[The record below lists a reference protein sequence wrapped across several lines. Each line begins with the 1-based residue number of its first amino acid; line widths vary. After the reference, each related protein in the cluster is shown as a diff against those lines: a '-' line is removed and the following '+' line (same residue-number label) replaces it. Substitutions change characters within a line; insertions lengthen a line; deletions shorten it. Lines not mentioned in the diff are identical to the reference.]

1 MKKRILKTLFFGLF
15 SLLTVTLYAQV
26 NVRGTVKSD
35 AGELLPGVSIIV
47 KGTSTG
53 VITDIDGNYSISVP
67 NAQSVLV
74 FSFVGMQPQEV
85 PVDGRST
92 VDVTMVTSSIGVDE
106 VVVTALGISREK
118 KSLGYSVGEVE
129 GEELT
134 RVAQEN
140 VLNSLAG
147 KVTGVQISQTG
158 ATGSS
163 VSMVI
168 RGASSLTSDNQPLF
182 VIDGV
187 PMNNTLNNITQIG
200 NGNLA
205 DYGNAI
211 SDLSAENIES
221 VSVLKG
227 PSAAAL
233 YGSRAGNG
241 VVIITTKSGKKG
253 KGFGVSVTS
262 NTVIES
268 PYKFLEKHT
277 LFANGQRPFTQ
288 DNRPNNG
295 LPYFEVPAGNSY
307 WVGPEM
313 DKGMMAYQW
322 PYFNAEGVPEAR
334 PIVSHPDNYKEF
346 FQTGITSTNGFSLTD
361 SNDKLN
367 YRLSYENMLN
377 RGIIPNS
384 DLHRNSIALNSDF
397 KITKDIVFSS
407 SVNFTSSGADNRP
420 STSERG
426 ANPLQALYDINPH
439 IDIDDLRTIWEPG
452 KEGIQ
457 QNSPYNL
464 NLKPNGTYSISNRIN
479 NPFFLAYEVNNSFR
493 RDRVYGNAKLDIN
506 FTPELSLMLRYNHDQ
521 FNEKRETKIAQSY
534 TGDAKGV
541 YGLVNMYRIEQNT
554 DFLLAYKKTIDA
566 FNISASAGGN
576 YMHQF
581 GDNNSAQSKQ
591 GAGLVVPG
599 VYTLSNILPANITYG
614 SGSYEKG
621 IYSLYA
627 LASLGWRDAVY
638 LDLTARNDWSSTL
651 PEENRSYFY
660 PSASLSMLLNNM
672 FDMGPK
678 VSLAKLRGGWA
689 MVGND
694 TDPYKLMNVMGNMG
708 PWGNETRLTT
718 SGSLLLPD
726 LKPEIQTSW
735 EIGADLNMF
744 TDRLRFEG
752 TYYAAENENQIL
764 SIGLPP
770 STGYG
775 SKQINAGLISSKG
788 WELSVGG
795 TPYKS
800 DDWNWDV
807 KLNFSRNRT
816 KIEELA
822 EGFNYIDLWTDA
834 KGGAVTRVGDEIGQ
848 IVDAEM
854 VRVDDPTSPY
864 HGWPILDNEGWDD
877 SKGWQVKVNEG
888 DPNVIGNFNPKYII
902 GFQTGLSYKK
912 WNLNASLD
920 WRVGG
925 QFVSQT
931 FRYGESDLH
940 TQRWIDRTLKVNDMS
955 GSQIAQFLRDNAD
968 KYLLPDGEF
977 YVVVGGPTAEL
988 GGFQLTEGGI
998 TLNDGVFMPGV
1009 EGYYD
1014 DNGKFVMVAEH
1025 LGENLGKD
1033 GGTPLI
1039 RYQDFY
1045 GWNYTETATFDAD
1058 YIKLREIS
1066 LSYQLPSLKSIGI
1079 QNATIAVYSRNII
1092 LWTKAGIGVDPETA
1106 FQASSGV
1113 QKSGIQ
1119 FKQGIERYNVSP
1131 WTIPVGFKLNFNF

>member
-53 VITDIDGNYSISVP
+53 VITDIDGNFSISVP
-67 NAQSVLV
+67 SAQSVLV

-85 PVDGRST
+85 QVNGQST
-92 VDVTMVTSSIGVDE
+92 VNVTMVTSSIGVDE

-118 KSLGYSVGEVE
+118 KSLGYAVGEVE

-140 VLNSLAG
+140 VLNSMAG
-147 KVTGVQISQTG
+147 KITGVQISQTG

-182 VIDGV
+182 VVDGV

-241 VVIITTKSGKKG
+241 VVIITTKSGKKS
-253 KGFGVSVTS
+253 KGLGVSITS

-268 PYKFLEKHT
+268 PYKFIEKHT
-277 LFANGQRPFTQ
+277 KFANGQRPFTQ

-307 WVGPEM
+307 WVGPEL

-322 PYFNAEGVPEAR
+322 PFFNANGEVVAR
-334 PIVSHPDNYKEF
+334 PLESHPDNYKNF
-346 FQTGITSTNGFSLTD
+346 FETGVTSTNGFALTD
-361 SNDKLN
+361 AGERVN

-377 RGIIPNS
+377 KGIIPNS
-384 DLHRNSIALNSDF
+384 DLNRNTISLNTEF

-407 SVNFTSSGADNRP
+407 SLNFNSSGADNRP

-479 NPFFLAYEVNNSFR
+479 NPFFLAEEVNNSFR

-506 FTPELSLMLRYNHDQ
+506 FTPELSLMMRYNHDQ

-541 YGLVNMYRIEQNT
+541 YGLVNMYRIEQNA

-566 FNISASAGGN
+566 FSISASGGGN
-576 YMHQF
+576 YMHQY
-581 GDNNSAQSKQ
+581 GDNNSASSKQ
-591 GAGLVVPG
+591 GAGLIVPG
-599 VYTLSNILPANITYG
+599 VYTLGNIAPANIQYS
-614 SGSYEKG
+614 SGSWEKG

-627 LASLGWRDAVY
+627 LASLGWKDAIY

-672 FDMGPK
+672 IDMGSN
-678 VSLAKLRGGWA
+678 VSLAKIRGGWA

-694 TDPYKLMNVMGNMG
+694 TSPYSLMAVMGNAG
-708 PWGNETRLTT
+708 AWGNETRLTT

-744 TDRLRFEG
+744 KDRLRLEG

-764 SIGLPP
+764 PIGLPP
-770 STGYG
+770 SSGYT
-775 SKQINAGLISSKG
+775 SKQINAGLISSTG
-788 WELSVGG
+788 VAFAVGG
-795 TPYKS
+795 TPVTNN
-800 DDWNWDV
+800 DWNWDV
-807 KLNFSRNRT
+807 NLNFSRNRT
-816 KIEELA
+816 KIEELS
-822 EGFNYIDLWTDA
+822 EGFTYIDLWTDA

-848 IVDAEM
+848 IVDAEI
-854 VRVDDPTSPY
+854 VRVEDPNSEY
-864 HGWPILDNEGWDD
+864 YGWPIIDDEGWN
-877 SKGWQVKVNEG
+877 SAEGWQVKVNEG
-888 DPNVIGNFNPKYII
+888 DPNVIGNFNPDFTL

-912 WNLNASLD
+912 WTLNASLD

-931 FRYGESDLH
+931 YRYGESDLH
-940 TQRWIDRTLKVNDMS
+940 TQRWIDKTVKLNDMS
-955 GSQIAQFLRDNAD
+955 GAEMAQYLKDNAD
-968 KYLLPDGEF
+968 KYLLPGGEF
-977 YVVVGGPTAEL
+977 WVVVGGPTAET
-988 GGFQLTEGGI
+988 GGLPLTESGI
-998 TLNDGVFMPGV
+998 SLNDGVFMPGV
-1009 EGYYD
+1009 EGDYD
-1014 DNGKFVMVAEH
+1014 ENGNFIAVAEH
-1025 LGENLGKD
+1025 LGEE
-1033 GGTPLI
+1033 GTPFI

-1045 GWNYTETATFDAD
+1045 GWDFTETATFDAD
-1058 YIKLREIS
+1058 FIKLREIS

-1079 QNATIAVYSRNII
+1079 QNATIAVYSRNLI
-1092 LWTKAGIGVDPETA
+1092 LWTKAGIGIDPETA

-1131 WTIPVGFKLNFNF
+1131 WTIPLGFKLNFNF

>member
-1 MKKRILKTLFFGLF
+1 MKKGILRTLFFGFF
-15 SLLTVTLYAQV
+15 SLLAVGLYAQV
-26 NVRGTVKSD
+26 GVKGTVKSD
-35 AGELLPGVSIIV
+35 AGELLPGVSIVV
-47 KGTSTG
+47 KGTNTG
-53 VITDIDGNYSISVP
+53 VITDIDGNFSISAP

-74 FSFVGMQPQEV
+74 FSFVGMKTQEV
-85 PVDGRST
+85 PLNGQTNVNVTLETST
-92 VDVTMVTSSIGVDE
+92 IGVDE

-129 GEELT
+129 GEDLT

-147 KVTGVQISQTG
+147 KVSGVQISQTG

-168 RGASSLTSDNQPLF
+168 RGATSLTSDNQPLF
-182 VIDGV
+182 VVDGV
-187 PMNNTLNNITQIG
+187 PMKNTLNNISTIG

-211 SDLSAENIES
+211 SDLSSENIES

-241 VVIITTKSGKKG
+241 VVLITTKSGKKSQG
-253 KGFGVSVTS
+253 LGVSITS

-268 PYKFLEKHT
+268 PYKFLDKHT
-277 LFANGQRPFTQ
+277 RFANGQRPFTQ

-295 LPYFEVPAGNSY
+295 LDYFVVPVGDSY

-313 DKGMMAYQW
+313 DKGMLAYQW
-322 PYFNAEGVPEAR
+322 PYFNENGVPEAT
-334 PIVSHPDNYKEF
+334 PLVSHPDNWKEF
-346 FQTGITSTNGFSLTD
+346 FQTGVTSTNGFSLTN
-361 SNDKLN
+361 SNDKVN
-367 YRLSYENMLN
+367 YRLSYENMMN
-377 RGIIPNS
+377 QGIIPNS
-384 DLHRNSIALNSDF
+384 DLHKNTISLNSEF
-397 KITKDIVFSS
+397 KITKNVVLSS
-407 SVNFTSSGADNRP
+407 SFNFASSGADNRP
-420 STSERG
+420 ATSERG

-439 IDIDDLRTIWEPG
+439 IDIEDLKNYWEPG

-457 QNSPYNL
+457 QNGPYTLEFNSD
-464 NLKPNGTYSISNRIN
+464 GTYNKVDRMN
-479 NPFFLAYEVNNSFR
+479 NPYFLAYEVNNSFR

-521 FNEKRETKIAQSY
+521 FSEKRETKIAPSY
-534 TGDAKGV
+534 TGDTKGV
-541 YGLVNMYRIEQNT
+541 YGLINLYSIEQNA
-554 DFLLAYKKTIDA
+554 DFLLAYKKTINE

-576 YMHQF
+576 YMYTYA
-581 GDNNSAQSKQ
+581 DNNSAQTKNGGS
-591 GAGLVVPG
+591 GLIVPG
-599 VYTLSNILPANITYG
+599 VYTLSNIAPNNLVYS
-614 SGSYEKG
+614 SGSSKKG

-627 LASLGWRDAVY
+627 LASLGWKDAIY
-638 LDLTARNDWSSTL
+638 LDVTARNDWSSTL
-651 PEENRSYFY
+651 PAENRSYFY
-660 PSASLSMLLNNM
+660 PSASLSMLLNNLV
-672 FDMGPK
+672 DMGSNI
-678 VSLAKLRGGWA
+678 SLAKIRGGWA

-694 TDPYKLMNVMGNMG
+694 TDPYKLMAVLGNAG
-708 PWGNETRLTT
+708 AWGNETRLTT
-718 SGSLLLPD
+718 SGTLLLPD

-735 EIGADLNMF
+735 EIGGDLNMF
-744 TDRLRFEG
+744 NDRLRFEG
-752 TYYAAENENQIL
+752 TYYESENENQIL
-764 SIGLPP
+764 SIGLPA
-770 STGYG
+770 SSGYG

-788 WELSVGG
+788 IELSVGG
-795 TPYKS
+795 TPITNK
-800 DDWNWDV
+800 DWNWDV
-807 KLNFSRNRT
+807 NFVFTKNRT

-822 EGFNYIDLWTDA
+822 EGFDYIDLWTDA

-848 IVDAEM
+848 IVDAQM
-854 VRVDDPTSPY
+854 TRVDDPTSPY
-864 HGWPILDNEGWDD
+864 HGWPIIDDEGWDD
-877 SKGWQVKVNEG
+877 SEGWQATLNSG
-888 DPNVIGNFNPKYII
+888 TPNVIGNFNPDFTI

-912 WNLNASLD
+912 WTLNASID

-931 FRYGESDLH
+931 YRYGESDLH
-940 TQRWIDRTLKVNDMS
+940 TNRWMDRTLKLNNMS
-955 GSQIAQFLRDNAD
+955 GAEMAQYLKDHAD
-968 KYLLPDGEF
+968 QYLLPGGEF
-977 YVVVGGPTAEL
+977 YVVVGGPTADM
-988 GGFQLTEGGI
+988 GGLEHTEDGI

-1025 LGENLGKD
+1025 LGDE
-1033 GGTPLI
+1033 GTPLV

-1045 GWNYTETATFDAD
+1045 GWSYTQTATFDAD
-1058 YIKLREIS
+1058 FIKLRELS
-1066 LSYQLPSLKSIGI
+1066 LSYQLPSMKAIGI
-1079 QNATIAVYSRNII
+1079 QNASISIYSRNII
-1092 LWTKAGIGVDPETA
+1092 LWTKAGIGIDPETA

-1113 QKSGIQ
+1113 NKSGIQ

>member
-1 MKKRILKTLFFGLF
+1 MSMKKRILRTLFIGLF
-15 SLLTVTLYAQV
+15 SILTVTLYAQT

-47 KGTSTG
+47 KGTNTG
-53 VITDIDGNYSISVP
+53 VITNIDGNYSISVP

-74 FSFVGMQPQEV
+74 FSFVGMQSQEV
-85 PVDGRST
+85 PVGGRST
-92 VDVTMVTSSIGVDE
+92 VDVTMVTTSIGMDE

-118 KSLGYSVGEVE
+118 KSLGYSVGEVQ

-147 KVTGVQISQTG
+147 KVSGVQISQTG

-211 SDLSAENIES
+211 SDLSGENIES

-241 VVIITTKSGKKG
+241 VVLITTKSGKKS
-253 KGFGVSVTS
+253 KGLGVSITS

-268 PYKFLEKHT
+268 PYKFIEKHT
-277 LFANGQRPFTQ
+277 KFANGQRPFTQ

-307 WVGPEM
+307 WVGPEL

-322 PYFNAEGVPEAR
+322 PFFNANGEVVAR
-334 PIVSHPDNYKEF
+334 ELVSHSDNYREF
-346 FQTGITSTNGFSLTD
+346 FQTGVTSTNGFSLTD
-361 SNDKLN
+361 ASDKLN
-367 YRLSYENMLN
+367 YRLSYENMAN
-377 RGIIPNS
+377 KGIIPNS
-384 DLHRNSIALNSDF
+384 DLHKNTISLNSEF
-397 KITKDIVFSS
+397 KITDDIVFSS
-407 SVNFTSSGADNRP
+407 SVNFASSGADNRP

-439 IDIDDLRTIWEPG
+439 IDINDLKTIWEPG

-479 NPFFLAYEVNNSFR
+479 NPYFLANEVNNAFQR
-493 RDRVYGNAKLDIN
+493 NRIYGNAKLDIN

-554 DFLLAYKKTIDA
+554 DFLLAYKKTVDA

-576 YMHQF
+576 YMHQY

-591 GAGLVVPG
+591 GAGLIVPG
-599 VYTLSNILPANITYG
+599 VYTLANIAPANIQYG

-627 LASLGWRDAVY
+627 LASLGWKDAIY

-660 PSASLSMLLNNM
+660 PSASLSMLLNNL

-694 TDPYKLMNVMGNMG
+694 TSPYSLMAVMGNAG
-708 PWGNETRLTT
+708 AWGNETRLGT

-726 LKPEIQTSW
+726 LKPEIQTSF

-744 TDRLRFEG
+744 KDRLRFEG

-764 SIGLPP
+764 PIGLPP
-770 STGYG
+770 SSGYT

-788 WELSVGG
+788 VEFSVGG
-795 TPYKS
+795 TPITNS
-800 DDWNWDV
+800 DWNWDV
-807 KLNFSRNRT
+807 NLNFSRNRT
-816 KIEELA
+816 KIVELA
-822 EGFNYIDLWTDA
+822 EGFTYIDLWTDA

-848 IVDAEM
+848 IVDAEI
-854 VRVDDPTSPY
+854 VRVTDKNSPY
-864 HGWPILDNEGWDD
+864 FGWPIIDDEGWN
-877 SKGWQVKVNEG
+877 SAEGWQVKVNEG
-888 DPNVIGNFNPKYII
+888 DPNVIGNFNPDFTL
-902 GFQTGLSYKK
+902 GFQTGVSYKK
-912 WNLNASLD
+912 WTLNASID

-940 TQRWIDRTLKVNDMS
+940 TQRWMDKTVKLNNMS
-955 GSQIAQFLRDNAD
+955 GAEMAKYLKDNAD
-968 KYLLPDGEF
+968 QYLMPGGDF
-977 YVVVGGPTAEL
+977 YVVVGGPTAET
-988 GGFQLTEGGI
+988 GGLPLTESGI
-998 TLNDGVFMPGV
+998 SLNDGVFMPGV
-1009 EGYYD
+1009 EGDYD
-1014 DNGKFVMVAEH
+1014 DKGNFIAVAEH
-1025 LGENLGKD
+1025 LGD
-1033 GGTPLI
+1033 AGTPLI

-1045 GWNYTETATFDAD
+1045 GWDFTETATFDAD
-1058 YIKLREIS
+1058 FIKLREIS

-1079 QNATIAVYSRNII
+1079 QNASIAVYSRNLI
-1092 LWTKAGIGVDPETA
+1092 LWTKAGIGIDPETA

-1131 WTIPVGFKLNFNF
+1131 WTVPLGFKLNFNF